1 MSHLEFVFINRFP
14 TNTYLV
20 ETPNNINPLVKIYQ
34 PETELGS
41 IFKIVALSHVI
52 PDGKIWADATP
63 KLSAQEIVSIYEEN
77 VQKPDFD
84 LAVFVHN
91 YFELP
96 GINQDDVFTSD
107 TNDSTESHINNLW
120 HHLRRNKDKSS
131 ALSTLIPL
139 PNDYIV
145 PGGRFNEI
153 YYWDSYF
160 TMLGLSVSGHHDL
173 IESMIENFA
182 WLMRTFGFIPNGNR
196 SYYLSRSQPPFFAL
210 MVDLLCKENPKFIV
224 KYTDELKLEYH
235 FWMKAENCKV
245 INIGNGILNRYF
257 DQEDS
262 PRTEMFAQ
270 DFDLAKAVDNPTFYK
285 NVRSACESGWDFSSR
300 WFSDSQNLSSI
311 ITCDI
316 LPVDL
321 NCLLYFH
328 ETMIAKSY
336 QEQGNKDLAD
346 LYQSKAD
353 DRKSLILTY
362 FWNEELGY
370 FFDYNYQTKSSTNI
384 ISAAGL
390 FPLFFGICTQ
400 EQAEKTVA
408 TATKFLLKPGGIATT
423 NNHTGQQWDAPN
435 GWAPLQWIAFIGFKN
450 YGFQDLA
457 SDLASRW
464 LSLNDVVFK
473 NTGKMLE
480 KYNVEDLGLISGGG
494 EYPVQDGFGWTNGVY
509 LAMKDE
515 VNKMN
520 NFKK

>member
-63 KLSAQEIVSIYEEN
+63 KLSAEEIVSIYEEN

-96 GINQDDVFTSD
+96 GINQDDGFTSD
-107 TNDSTESHINNLW
+107 TNDSTESH
-120 HHLRRNKDKSS
+120 S

-173 IESMIENFA
+173 IESMMENFA

-210 MVDLLCKENPKFIV
+210 MVELLCKENPKFIV

-285 NVRSACESGWDFSSR
+285 
-300 WFSDSQNLSSI
+300 
-311 ITCDI
+311 
-316 LPVDL
+316 
-321 NCLLYFH
+321 
-328 ETMIAKSY
+328 
-336 QEQGNKDLAD
+336 
-346 LYQSKAD
+346 
-353 DRKSLILTY
+353 
-362 FWNEELGY
+362 
-370 FFDYNYQTKSSTNI
+370 
-384 ISAAGL
+384 
-390 FPLFFGICTQ
+390 
-400 EQAEKTVA
+400 
-408 TATKFLLKPGGIATT
+408 
-423 NNHTGQQWDAPN
+423 
-435 GWAPLQWIAFIGFKN
+435 
-450 YGFQDLA
+450 
-457 SDLASRW
+457 
-464 LSLNDVVFK
+464 
-473 NTGKMLE
+473 
-480 KYNVEDLGLISGGG
+480 
-494 EYPVQDGFGWTNGVY
+494 
-509 LAMKDE
+509 
-515 VNKMN
+515 
-520 NFKK
+520 